1 MIDVRAAIGQTDA
14 SRRPYGKLVRSS
26 FYRIVLLAG
35 FALAAPVMAGGLY
48 SGEVPVNSQ
57 AETERN
63 EALKTAFAQVITKV
77 GGDNSILTRA
87 EVAKAIAAPGR
98 YVQQYQ
104 YRQDVVNENGQPQ
117 AHLTL
122 VAQFDRDAVDQL
134 VGGAART
141 GTDTTAATETR
152 AQSYRVWVSGIASAD
167 DYARLV
173 GTLSHN
179 ELVRAVQAEQA
190 RGDGVE
196 LRIDT
201 VGPLQRV
208 LDSLGN
214 GPIHVSN
221 AKPPIEGVDALLD
234 MHP

>member
-1 MIDVRAAIGQTDA
+1 
-14 SRRPYGKLVRSS
+14 
-26 FYRIVLLAG
+26 LAG
-35 FALAAPVMAGGLY
+35 PATAGGLY
-48 SGEVPVNSQ
+48 SGEAPVNSQ
-57 AETERN
+57 AEGERN
-63 EALKTAFAQVITKV
+63 EAMKTAFAQVVAKV
-77 GGDNSILTRA
+77 SGDNAIVTRP

-98 YVQQYQ
+98 YVQQYE
-104 YRQDVVNENGQPQ
+104 YRQDVSNDNGQPQ
-117 AHLTL
+117 VHLTL

-134 VGGAART
+134 IGGAAKS
-141 GTDTTAATETR
+141 GADVTAVSDTR

-167 DYARLV
+167 DYARLI

-221 AKPPIEGVDALLD
+221 AKPPVEGVDALLD
-234 MHP
+234 MRP

>member
-1 MIDVRAAIGQTDA
+1 MR
-14 SRRPYGKLVRSS
+14 SR
-26 FYRIVLLAG
+26 FYCIFLLAG
-35 FALAAPVMAGGLY
+35 LVLAAPATAGGLY
-48 SGEVPVNSQ
+48 SGEAPVNSQ
-57 AETERN
+57 AEGERN
-63 EALKTAFAQVITKV
+63 EAMKTAFAQVITKV
-77 GGDNSILTRA
+77 SGDTAILTRP
-87 EVAKAIAAPGR
+87 EVAKAVAAPGR
-98 YVQQYQ
+98 YVQQYS
-104 YRQDVVNENGQPQ
+104 YRQDVTNDNGQPQ
-117 AHLTL
+117 VHLTL

-134 VGGAART
+134 IGGAARS
-141 GTDTTAATETR
+141 GADATAAADTR
-152 AQSYRVWVSGIASAD
+152 VQSYRVWVSGIASAD

-173 GTLSHN
+173 GALGHN

-221 AKPPIEGVDALLD
+221 VKPPIEGVDALLD

>member
-1 MIDVRAAIGQTDA
+1 
-14 SRRPYGKLVRSS
+14 
-26 FYRIVLLAG
+26 
-35 FALAAPVMAGGLY
+35 MAGGLY
-48 SGEVPVNSQ
+48 SGEAPVNSQ
-57 AETERN
+57 AEGERN
-63 EALKTAFAQVITKV
+63 EAMKTAFAQVVSKV
-77 GGDNSILTRA
+77 SGDNSILTRP
-87 EVAKAIAAPGR
+87 EVAKAVAAPGR
-98 YVQQYQ
+98 YVQQYS
-104 YRQDVVNENGQPQ
+104 YRQDVVNDNGQPQ
-117 AHLTL
+117 VHLTL

-134 VGGAART
+134 IGGAAKA
-141 GTDTTAATETR
+141 GADTTAASDTR
-152 AQSYRVWVSGIASAD
+152 VQSYRVWVSGVGSAD
-167 DYARLV
+167 DYARLI

-179 ELVRAVQAEQA
+179 ELVRVVQAEQA

-208 LDSLGN
+208 LDSLGS

>member
-1 MIDVRAAIGQTDA
+1 
-14 SRRPYGKLVRSS
+14 VRSS

-35 FALAAPVMAGGLY
+35 LALAGPAVAGGLY
-48 SGEVPVNSQ
+48 SGEAPVNSQ
-57 AETERN
+57 AEGERN
-63 EALKTAFAQVITKV
+63 EALKTAFAQVVTKV
-77 GGDNSILTRA
+77 SGDNSILARP
-87 EVAKAIAAPGR
+87 EVAKAVAAPAR
-98 YVQQYQ
+98 YVQQYE
-104 YRQDVVNENGQPQ
+104 YRQDVASDNGQPQ
-117 AHLTL
+117 VHLTL

-134 VGGAART
+134 IGGAAKS
-141 GTDTTAATETR
+141 GADATAAADTR
-152 AQSYRVWVSGIASAD
+152 VQSYRVWVSGISSAD
-167 DYARLV
+167 DYARLI

-179 ELVRAVQAEQA
+179 ELVRAVQSEQA

-208 LDSLGN
+208 LDSLGA

-221 AKPPIEGVDALLD
+221 AKPPVEGVDALLD

>member
-1 MIDVRAAIGQTDA
+1 VR
-14 SRRPYGKLVRSS
+14 PP
-26 FYRIVLLAG
+26 FYCIVLLAG
-35 FALAAPVMAGGLY
+35 LVLAGTAVAGGLY
-48 SGEVPVNSQ
+48 SGEAPVNSQ
-57 AETERN
+57 AEGERN
-63 EALKTAFAQVITKV
+63 EALKTALAQVITKV
-77 GGDNSILTRA
+77 SGDNSILTRP

-134 VGGAART
+134 IGGAAKT
-141 GTDTTAATETR
+141 GADATAATDTR
-152 AQSYRVWVSGIASAD
+152 AQSYRVWVSGVASAD

-179 ELVRAVQAEQA
+179 ELVRVVQAEQA
-190 RGDGVE
+190 RADGVE

-201 VGPLQRV
+201 IGPLQRV

-214 GPIHVSN
+214 GPIRVSN
-221 AKPPIEGVDALLD
+221 AKPPVEGVDALLD

>member
-1 MIDVRAAIGQTDA
+1 M
-14 SRRPYGKLVRSS
+14 RSP
-26 FYRIVLLAG
+26 FYRIFLLAG
-35 FALAAPVMAGGLY
+35 LVLAGPAMAGGLY
-48 SGEVPVNSQ
+48 SGEAPVTSQ
-57 AETERN
+57 AEAERN
-63 EALKTAFAQVITKV
+63 EAMKTAFAQVITKV
-77 GGDNSILTRA
+77 SGDNSILTRP
-87 EVAKAIAAPGR
+87 EVAKAVAAPGR
-98 YVQQYQ
+98 FVQQYE
-104 YRQDVVNENGQPQ
+104 YRQDVTNDNGQPQ
-117 AHLTL
+117 VHLTL

-134 VGGAART
+134 IGGAAKA
-141 GTDTTAATETR
+141 GADTTAASDTR
-152 AQSYRVWVSGIASAD
+152 VQSYRVWVSGIASAD

-221 AKPPIEGVDALLD
+221 AKPPVEGVDALLD

>member
-1 MIDVRAAIGQTDA
+1 M
-14 SRRPYGKLVRSS
+14 RSP

-35 FALAAPVMAGGLY
+35 LALAAPAVAGGLY
-48 SGEVPVNSQ
+48 SGEAPVNSQ
-57 AETERN
+57 AEGERN
-63 EALKTAFAQVITKV
+63 EAMKTALAQVIGKV
-77 GGDNSILTRA
+77 GGDTSILTRP

-98 YVQQYQ
+98 YVQQYE
-104 YRQDVVNENGQPQ
+104 YRQDVANDNGQPQ
-117 AHLTL
+117 VHLTL

-134 VGGAART
+134 IGGAARS
-141 GTDTTAATETR
+141 GTDATAATDTR
-152 AQSYRVWVSGIASAD
+152 VQSYRVWVSGVASAD
-167 DYARLV
+167 DYARLI
-173 GTLSHN
+173 GALSHN
-179 ELVRAVQAEQA
+179 ELVRAVQSEKA

-221 AKPPIEGVDALLD
+221 AKPPVEGVDAVLD

>member
-1 MIDVRAAIGQTDA
+1 
-14 SRRPYGKLVRSS
+14 
-26 FYRIVLLAG
+26 
-35 FALAAPVMAGGLY
+35 MAGGLY
-48 SGEVPVNSQ
+48 SGEAPVNSQ
-57 AETERN
+57 AEGERN
-63 EALKTAFAQVITKV
+63 EAMKTAFAQVVTKV
-77 GGDNSILTRA
+77 SGDNSILTRP

-98 YVQQYQ
+98 YVQQYE
-104 YRQDVVNENGQPQ
+104 YRQDVVTDNGQPQ

-134 VGGAART
+134 IGGAAKS
-141 GTDTTAATETR
+141 GADTTAATDTR
-152 AQSYRVWVSGIASAD
+152 VQSYRVWVSGVSSAD

-179 ELVRAVQAEQA
+179 ELVRTVQAEQA

-208 LDSLGN
+208 LDSLGS

-221 AKPPIEGVDALLD
+221 AKPPVEGVDALLD